1 MRCNL
6 YGNILLQKNISLLF
20 FHIDH
25 NLENNDENVS
35 LILEINRGL
44 QVACSR
50 KNSLKDKKHMCS
62 FSILS

>member
-25 NLENNDENVS
+25 NLENDNENVS

-50 KNSLKDKKHMCS
+50 MNSLKDKKHV
-62 FSILS
+62 